1 MPYRRHLVRIE
12 HLKASTVGAV
22 ITVSCSTPISDG
34 RRLIFH
40 VRALDEDGAEIA
52 VGEMHRRV
60 VDSDR
65 FMARFTEATPRP
77 TD

>member
-1 MPYRRHLVRIE
+1 
-12 HLKASTVGAV
+12 
-22 ITVSCSTPISDG
+22 
-34 RRLIFH
+34 

-77 TD
+77 AD